1 MGDKIIPKNCYEI
14 FRGACER
21 IYDLNDTLLDI
32 AKSCDTDIPDIY
44 GDNAESIRE
53 CAHDLRRDIILI
65 LEYSGINSD

>member
-1 MGDKIIPKNCYEI
+1 MADKIIPKDCYEI

-44 GDNAESIRE
+44 MGIMLKVLGSVRM
-53 CAHDLRRDIILI
+53 L
-65 LEYSGINSD
+65 LEEISY